1 MQIQKIGIIVISVG
15 LLAAGCSKGDGTA
28 QMGGIEP
35 TPLTADAAS
44 QVLTGGIAPQG
55 WVPFEGLGG
64 YTFFMPL
71 SWYAQE
77 APGKQNH
84 VLIGNSADLSASK
97 PGSTALEVG
106 PEAKASTATLVAA
119 VTALGVGKSG
129 LTKVVEGVTAS
140 GLQTASIS
148 YSENRGIVVVYGVQK
163 TDTEFILVR
172 VSGNTQDPFVGQIIN
187 SVAVRSL

>member
-1 MQIQKIGIIVISVG
+1 MQIQKIGTIVIAVG
-15 LLAAGCSKGDGTA
+15 LLAAGCGKSGDTA
-28 QMGGIEP
+28 KNGGIQP

-44 QVLTGGIAPQG
+44 QLLTGGIAPQG

-84 VLIGNSADLSASK
+84 VLIGNSSDLSATK
-97 PGSTALEVG
+97 QGSTVLEIG
-106 PEAKASTATLVAA
+106 PEEKTANATLAA
-119 VTALGVGKSG
+119 SVTALGAGKSG
-129 LTKVVEGVTAS
+129 VTKVVEGTTAS
-140 GLQTASIS
+140 GLKTASVS
-148 YSENRGIVVVYGVQK
+148 YSENRGTVIIYGVQK
-163 TDTEFILVR
+163 SDTEFIVAR
-172 VSGNTQDPFVGQIIN
+172 VSGNTQDPFVGQIIS

>member
-64 YTFFMPL
+64 QASNSTETMSDENPV
-71 SWYAQE
+71 STVPAGGSAPAGQVAGESTDGPPDAPSAQPE
-77 APGKQNH
+77 ETNAPAPNPAPPD
-84 VLIGNSADLSASK
+84 VPASNFVETENS
-97 PGSTALEVG
+97 PT
-106 PEAKASTATLVAA
+106 
-119 VTALGVGKSG
+119 
-129 LTKVVEGVTAS
+129 
-140 GLQTASIS
+140 
-148 YSENRGIVVVYGVQK
+148 
-163 TDTEFILVR
+163 
-172 VSGNTQDPFVGQIIN
+172 TQDQLTPPAGGDQ
-187 SVAVRSL
+187 